1 MESMRDDGRS
11 QSSTGCCRGTRSRR
25 TEGAAERCSSSDR
38 QVHHRFVAGYLE
50 PPNLSASLH
59 NVRCNVQLGEGLAL
73 GSLALSVQLP
83 TSSLDSSSV
92 PSASFQSPRNPAGVA
107 APRAGDTP
115 INWMRLLEDVL
126 SGSLDSGAEC
136 EGGRMTMV

>member
-73 GSLALSVQLP
+73 GGLALSVPLP
-83 TSSLDSSSV
+83 TSLLDSSSI
-92 PSASFQSPRNPAGVA
+92 PSASFPTPRNSAGVVS
-107 APRAGDTP
+107 PRAGDTP
-115 INWMRLLEDVL
+115 INWMLLLEDVP
-126 SGSLDSGAEC
+126 SGSLDSGAGC
-136 EGGRMTMV
+136 EGGKMTMV